1 MSNNIELT
9 NSKKIEIKTIFI
21 KCLLNKGKKN
31 TALNLF
37 NNIIYNL
44 KKLDNTLDPYYIIYL
59 ALLKVEPLFDIR
71 SIKIVKSVIN
81 VPIPLNHNR
90 RLKGAIKLIL
100 DTSYNKSKTKNTD
113 IAQLIA
119 LEFYNSFKGSSESLQ
134 KRNDIHRKAY
144 ENRSF
149 AHFRWFN

>member
-100 DTSYNKSKTKNTD
+100 DTSYNKSKTK
-113 IAQLIA
+113 
-119 LEFYNSFKGSSESLQ
+119 
-134 KRNDIHRKAY
+134 
-144 ENRSF
+144 
-149 AHFRWFN
+149 